1 MKIKFCLF
9 LLFLTNIIIAQE
21 PSKVV
26 LKGRINANTMDLEGI
41 YVINLR
47 TEIATITEKEGF
59 FSITATPGDT
69 LLFSALQL
77 KELRLVLE
85 PTDFQESFVE
95 VKMESKITQLREVKV
110 KRYDN
115 INAVALGISPAGIKH
130 LTQAERH
137 LKTASGLN
145 PEASEGSGMA
155 GGSVGFDPLLNLIS
169 GRTAM
174 LKKEVAAE
182 KKLSFIQMLDRMFNE
197 DYFRNTLK
205 IPIEYIKGFEY
216 YIVENDRFT
225 TVLKTKNK
233 SQIEF
238 ALVSLAEKY
247 KLIISSEK

>member
-26 LKGRINANTMDLEGI
+26 LKGKINANTMDLEGI

-59 FSITATPGDT
+59 FSILAIPGDT

-77 KELRLVLE
+77 KELRQVLKSS
-85 PTDFQESFVE
+85 DFQESFVE

-115 INAVALGISPAGIKH
+115 INAVSLGISPAGIKH

-145 PEASEGSGMA
+145 PEASGDSGMA
-155 GGSVGFDPLLNLIS
+155 GGSIGFDPLLNLIS

-182 KKLSFIQMLDRMFNE
+182 KKLSFIQLLERMFNE

-205 IPIEYIKGFEY
+205 IPVEYIKGFEY

-233 SQIEF
+233 TTIEF
-238 ALVSLAEKY
+238 LMVELAVKY
-247 KLIISSEK
+247 NEMIVSEK